1 MSDIARFMH
10 AYARFVHD
18 KPRRLQISSFNVCYR
33 FESCVIRPTRN
44 TLYCPPDPGS
54 QGLTGNH
61 TTSVTRYTLHVTLL
75 HAYVVGGL
83 HVTQCRAL
91 PVTSKRRQRKT
102 RGTHVLVSVK
112 NCCKSMQ
119 AKLPKPVLGA
129 MGNGYRYLTIRPV
142 W

>member
-10 AYARFVHD
+10 AYVRFVHD

-61 TTSVTRYTLHVTLL
+61 TTSVTRNAATCIRGGWITRNTVPCLTCNLETTPTKNGETACSGICEKLL
-75 HAYVVGGL
+75 QIYASQI
-83 HVTQCRAL
+83 TQTCSWRNGKWL
-91 PVTSKRRQRKT
+91 PLPNDTAR
-102 RGTHVLVSVK
+102 LV
-112 NCCKSMQ
+112 N
-119 AKLPKPVLGA
+119 
-129 MGNGYRYLTIRPV
+129 II
-142 W
+142 